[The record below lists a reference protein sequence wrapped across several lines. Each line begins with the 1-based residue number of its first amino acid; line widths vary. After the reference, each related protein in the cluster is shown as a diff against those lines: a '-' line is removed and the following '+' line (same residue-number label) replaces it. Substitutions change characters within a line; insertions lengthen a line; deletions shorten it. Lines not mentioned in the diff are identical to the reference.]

1 MAGCAVPSGFMFG
14 IGMAVVKVG
23 MLIPEVVALGS
34 VTSRLVPEAAARFAF
49 ELVAGVGTRKEMKK
63 GVFSPSKGGTIPSVV
78 LPKKA
83 CSSNSGAA
91 GDGGNA
97 ALVKE
102 SRAISRLF
110 AHKLAADAPEAAFLA
125 LIFEVEEELS

>member
-1 MAGCAVPSGFMFG
+1 
-14 IGMAVVKVG
+14 MAVVKVG